1 MFPSLVLTAG
11 LLVGTETAAIEAA
24 HLATFTSYTK
34 AWSAAKESS
43 RPMFVVLNPSEGGS
57 KGRTRVDLKGLRKD
71 EKLNKLLDDF
81 VVAEIDTGT
90 SHGRKVH
97 QKFGSPALPRIV
109 VIDDHQAKQV
119 YAVSGV
125 VSPTSL
131 KTRLAKLTIKA
142 AIKNLKFNWLP
153 KTSAD
158 SSTTQL
164 KSGLNF

>member
-1 MFPSLVLTAG
+1 MFPSLLLTAG
-11 LLVGTETAAIEAA
+11 LFVGTEGAALDAA
-24 HLATFTSYTK
+24 NLATFTSYTK

-57 KGRTRVDLKGLRKD
+57 KGRTRVDLRGLRKD
-71 EKLNKLLDDF
+71 EKLNKLLDEF

-90 SHGRKVH
+90 THGRKVH
-97 QKFGSPALPRIV
+97 AKFGSPSLPRIV

-119 YAVSGV
+119 FAVSGV

-142 AIKNLKFNWLP
+142 AIKNLSLDWLP
-153 KTSAD
+153 KNSAN
-158 SSTTQL
+158 SSTKQL
-164 KSGLNF
+164 KSGLSF

>member
-1 MFPSLVLTAG
+1 MFPSLLLTAG
-11 LLVGTETAAIEAA
+11 LFVGTENAAMEAA

-57 KGRTRVDLKGLRKD
+57 KGKTRVDLRGLRKD

-90 SHGRKVH
+90 THGRKVH

-119 YAVSGV
+119 FAVSGV

-142 AIKNLKFNWLP
+142 AIKNLSLDWLP
-153 KTSAD
+153 KSQANA
-158 SSTTQL
+158 SPKRL
-164 KSGLNF
+164 KSVLNF

>member
-1 MFPSLVLTAG
+1 MFPSLLLTAG
-11 LLVGTETAAIEAA
+11 LIVGTETTVIQASQ
-24 HLATFTSYTK
+24 LATFTSYTK

-71 EKLNKLLDDF
+71 EKLNKLLDEF

-90 SHGRKVH
+90 THGRKVH
-97 QKFGSPALPRIV
+97 QRFGSPALPRIV

-131 KTRLAKLTIKA
+131 KTRLAKMTIRA
-142 AIKNLKFNWLP
+142 AIKNLNLEWLP
-153 KTSAD
+153 KSPSG
-158 SSTTQL
+158 SSPKRL
-164 KSGLNF
+164 KSGLGF